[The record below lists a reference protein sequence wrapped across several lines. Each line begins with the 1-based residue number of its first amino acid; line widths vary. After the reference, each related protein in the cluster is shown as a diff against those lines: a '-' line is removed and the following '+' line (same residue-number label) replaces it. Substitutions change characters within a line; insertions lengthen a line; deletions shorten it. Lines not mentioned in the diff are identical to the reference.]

1 MITIELKG
9 FDKAQAMFSKL
20 GDVGEQALYKA
31 MVETAIEATSTMKQ
45 NSPVVTNR
53 LRSSMHFETP
63 RTTEYLYA
71 NKLGQSFT
79 GGFSFKPSGLAVA
92 FGTNVKYADA
102 ANEKSSSPGFFEKAE
117 KRALIVLPIRLQKNY
132 QKAVEKLVK

>member
-1 MITIELKG
+1 MITMELQG
-9 FDKAQAMFSKL
+9 FDKAVAMFKKL
-20 GDVGEQALYKA
+20 GEVGEQALYKA

-63 RTTEYLYA
+63 SNIEYFYS
-71 NKLGQSFT
+71 NKLGQGFT
-79 GGFSFKPSGLAVA
+79 GGFSFKPTGLAVA
-92 FGTNVKYADA
+92 FGTNVNYAKA
-102 ANEKSSSPGFFEKAE
+102 ANEKSSKPGFFEIAQ
-117 KRALIVLPIRLQKNY
+117 KRAMIVLPQRLQKNY